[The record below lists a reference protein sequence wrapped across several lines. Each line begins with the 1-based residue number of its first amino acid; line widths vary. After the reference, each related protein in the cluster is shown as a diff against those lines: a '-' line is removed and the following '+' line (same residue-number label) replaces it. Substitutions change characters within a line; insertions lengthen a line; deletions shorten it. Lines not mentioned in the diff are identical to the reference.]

1 MDACDLSADL
11 YRHYVGK
18 NVLNFSG
25 RIMVIRTGLTS
36 KSGRGERIMN
46 TISGSKSHIDA
57 AAGFPEAVY
66 DALSARYATVSLPR
80 SFKDY
85 FFQTTDGLRLFARDY
100 PDPGTLTISV
110 LLCLHGL
117 TRNSKDF
124 ASVVDASDFRVV
136 VPEQRGRGL
145 SDYSED
151 VSELLAEAVCG
162 GQWGASLRTGLQRLS
177 VWVLR
182 GRADDLCAECAP
194 IPGLIERAVIND
206 IGPEIAQAGLDRI
219 KSMGAAGLFEDWEE
233 ATAYLSSITAEIFPD
248 WTDAQWSDFAR
259 QCYIKRE
266 GQIVIDYDPRIA
278 TPLATQSSAKPRHCG
293 RCLRRWHRC
302 APFAAS

>member
-1 MDACDLSADL
+1 M
-11 YRHYVGK
+11 
-18 NVLNFSG
+18 
-25 RIMVIRTGLTS
+25 
-36 KSGRGERIMN
+36 
-46 TISGSKSHIDA
+46 
-57 AAGFPEAVY
+57 
-66 DALSARYATVSLPR
+66 R

-100 PDPGTLTISV
+100 PGPDANAPV

-124 ASVVDASDFRVV
+124 ASLAEALASDFRVV

-145 SDYSED
+145 SDYAED
-151 VSELLAEAVCG
+151 VSRYSLLQYVEDMQGLIVEL
-162 GQWGASLRTGLQRLS
+162 GLQRLS
-177 VWVLR
+177 VVGTSMGGLMTF
-182 GRADDLCAECAP
+182 ALNALS
-194 IPGLIERAVIND
+194 PGLIERAVIND

-219 KSMGAAGLFEDWEE
+219 KSYVGVAGPFEDWEE

-278 TPLATQSSAKPRHCG
+278 TPLATQSTDTEAETLWSLFEAMASVPSLLVRGELTDLLSPECVARMQKVHPSMEVLSVPNVGHAPMLNEPG
-293 RCLRRWHRC
+293 VTEAIRR
-302 APFAAS
+302 FLLD

>member
-1 MDACDLSADL
+1 M
-11 YRHYVGK
+11 K
-18 NVLNFSG
+18 
-25 RIMVIRTGLTS
+25 
-36 KSGRGERIMN
+36 
-46 TISGSKSHIDA
+46 
-57 AAGFPEAVY
+57 
-66 DALSARYATVSLPR
+66 

-100 PDPGTLTISV
+100 PGPDANAPV

-124 ASVVDASDFRVV
+124 ASLAEGLASDFRVV

-151 VSELLAEAVCG
+151 VSRYSLLQYVEDMQGLIVEL
-162 GQWGASLRTGLQRLS
+162 GLQRLS
-177 VWVLR
+177 VVGTSMGGLMTF
-182 GRADDLCAECAP
+182 ALNALS
-194 IPGLIERAVIND
+194 PGLIERAVIND

-219 KSMGAAGLFEDWEE
+219 KSYVGVAGPFEDWEE

-248 WTDAQWSDFAR
+248 WTNAQWSDFAR
-259 QCYIKRE
+259 QCYIERE

-278 TPLATQSSAKPRHCG
+278 MPLATQSSDTEAETLWSLFEAMASVPSLLVRGELTDLLSPECVARMQKMHPSMEVLSVPNVGHAPMLNEPG
-293 RCLRRWHRC
+293 VTEAIRR
-302 APFAAS
+302 FLLD

>member
-1 MDACDLSADL
+1 M
-11 YRHYVGK
+11 K
-18 NVLNFSG
+18 
-25 RIMVIRTGLTS
+25 
-36 KSGRGERIMN
+36 
-46 TISGSKSHIDA
+46 
-57 AAGFPEAVY
+57 
-66 DALSARYATVSLPR
+66 

-100 PDPGTLTISV
+100 PGPDANAPV

-124 ASVVDASDFRVV
+124 ASLAEALASDFRVV

-151 VSELLAEAVCG
+151 VSRYSLLQYVEDMQGLIVEL
-162 GQWGASLRTGLQRLS
+162 GLQRLS
-177 VWVLR
+177 VVGTSMGGLMTF
-182 GRADDLCAECAP
+182 ALNALS
-194 IPGLIERAVIND
+194 PGLIERAVIND

-219 KSMGAAGLFEDWEE
+219 KSYVGVAGPFEDWEE

-248 WTDAQWSDFAR
+248 WTNAQWSDFAHR
-259 QCYIKRE
+259 CYIERE

-278 TPLATQSSAKPRHCG
+278 TPLATQSSDTEAETLWSLFEAMASVPSLLVRGELTDLLSPECVARMQKMHPSMEVLSVPNVGHAPMLNEPG
-293 RCLRRWHRC
+293 VTEAIRR
-302 APFAAS
+302 FLLD

>member
-1 MDACDLSADL
+1 M
-11 YRHYVGK
+11 
-18 NVLNFSG
+18 
-25 RIMVIRTGLTS
+25 
-36 KSGRGERIMN
+36 
-46 TISGSKSHIDA
+46 
-57 AAGFPEAVY
+57 
-66 DALSARYATVSLPR
+66 R

-100 PDPGTLTISV
+100 PGPDAKAPV

-124 ASVVDASDFRVV
+124 ASLAEALASDFRVV

-145 SDYSED
+145 SDYAED
-151 VSELLAEAVCG
+151 ASRYSLLQYVEDTQGLIVEL
-162 GQWGASLRTGLQRLS
+162 GLQRLS
-177 VWVLR
+177 VVGTSMGGVMSFALN
-182 GRADDLCAECAP
+182 ALS
-194 IPGLIERAVIND
+194 PGLIERAVIND

-219 KSMGAAGLFEDWEE
+219 KSYVGVAGPFEDWEE

-259 QCYIKRE
+259 QCYIERE

-278 TPLATQSSAKPRHCG
+278 TPLATQSSDTEAETLWSLFESMAPVPSLLVRGELTDLLSPECVARMQKMHPSMEVLSVPNVGHAPMLNESG
-293 RCLRRWHRC
+293 VTEAIRR
-302 APFAAS
+302 FLLD

>member
-1 MDACDLSADL
+1 M
-11 YRHYVGK
+11 K
-18 NVLNFSG
+18 
-25 RIMVIRTGLTS
+25 
-36 KSGRGERIMN
+36 
-46 TISGSKSHIDA
+46 
-57 AAGFPEAVY
+57 
-66 DALSARYATVSLPR
+66 

-100 PDPGTLTISV
+100 PGPDANAPV

-124 ASVVDASDFRVV
+124 SSLAEGLASDFRVV

-145 SDYSED
+145 SYYAED
-151 VSELLAEAVCG
+151 VSRYSLLQYVEDTQGLIVEL
-162 GQWGASLRTGLQRLS
+162 GLQRLS
-177 VWVLR
+177 VVGTSMGGLMTF
-182 GRADDLCAECAP
+182 ALNALSP
-194 IPGLIERAVIND
+194 SLIERAVIND

-219 KSMGAAGLFEDWEE
+219 KSYVGVAGPFEDWEE

-259 QCYIKRE
+259 QCYIERE

-278 TPLATQSSAKPRHCG
+278 TPLATQSTDTEAETLWSLFEAMASVPSLLVRGELTDLLSPECVARMQKVHPTMAVLSVPNVGHAPMLNEPG
-293 RCLRRWHRC
+293 VTEAIRR
-302 APFAAS
+302 FLLD